1 MDIQIRK
8 INLIQELVTIE
19 SENVITLI
27 ENIVS
32 KSSNK
37 KLDFQNKKLLEI
49 FESRVKKSLQ
59 DIKEGKLTSM
69 EDFDAEIERW

>member
-59 DIKEGKLTSM
+59 DIKEGKVTSM